1 MWYDTAIRFASGAR
15 LATLNSEHS
24 KSAETQKGRSEMASY
39 RPEHEKVGPEGI
51 PSLEDLEPGRP
62 VGAILPMSEHAQL
75 AMRDSIELIDYLL
88 NQEHITW
95 S

>member
-1 MWYDTAIRFASGAR
+1 MWYDRSIEFASGAR
-15 LATLNSEHS
+15 LATLNSELS
-24 KSAETQKGRSEMASY
+24 TPSETNEGRFRMASY
-39 RPEHEKVGPEGI
+39 RPEYEKVGPEGI

-62 VGAILPMSEHAQL
+62 VGAILPLSEHAQL

-88 NQEHITW
+88 NRDHITL

>member
-1 MWYDTAIRFASGAR
+1 MWYDKAIGFASGAR
-15 LATLNSEHS
+15 LATLNSELS
-24 KSAETQKGRSEMASY
+24 TPTETNKGTFRMASY

-51 PSLEDLEPGRP
+51 PSLEELEPGRP
-62 VGAILPMSEHAQL
+62 VGAILPLSEHAQL